1 MFFIVGTGHCGT
13 KWLSSVLD
21 SPENRVKC
29 VHEYRN
35 TFYNID
41 WISGIRKQE
50 LEGLQ
55 GFREY
60 FENFIALKKDGWKTG
75 DSNSFP
81 LSVLIEENNLDF
93 LKNKVGVSHIHLLVR
108 NGIRTIN
115 SIIVHNL
122 QNNPLDFLRV
132 TAHTNAVEQQISLI
146 TRTCTDLNLER
157 ENFLSDTNLKS
168 VRDSVERLRHVVHH
182 GLQMTHEETN
192 EIVQVLSPL
201 KKLSKIIAWGQGT
214 YNLKN
219 INKAHKAWGDNLF
232 VWRLE
237 DLTQDK
243 TSIENILNLHDIKY
257 SDDKIR
263 KMQKNDVNKKIKT
276 KDIHTML
283 QGWGTQELKWFKI
296 FCEDTMKYHNYD
308 MEVFNNVLKEKNIS

>member
-115 SIIVHNL
+115 
-122 QNNPLDFLRV
+122 F
-132 TAHTNAVEQQISLI
+132 
-146 TRTCTDLNLER
+146 RT
-157 ENFLSDTNLKS
+157 
-168 VRDSVERLRHVVHH
+168 
-182 GLQMTHEETN
+182 
-192 EIVQVLSPL
+192 
-201 KKLSKIIAWGQGT
+201 
-214 YNLKN
+214 
-219 INKAHKAWGDNLF
+219 
-232 VWRLE
+232 
-237 DLTQDK
+237 
-243 TSIENILNLHDIKY
+243 
-257 SDDKIR
+257 
-263 KMQKNDVNKKIKT
+263 
-276 KDIHTML
+276 
-283 QGWGTQELKWFKI
+283 
-296 FCEDTMKYHNYD
+296 
-308 MEVFNNVLKEKNIS
+308 